1 MAEPSD
7 QLKTP
12 PVVKTPPVA
21 HDLAGTTVGRFMIR
35 KQLGAGGMGQ
45 VYAAEDTTLKR
56 RVAIKRMTP
65 QLRSDPD
72 DLKRFLKEAQR
83 ASALNHPNIAA
94 IYDVLE
100 NEGEVLLVMEYVEG
114 ITLRRRFAETI
125 STEQFL
131 DIAIQC
137 AEGLR
142 AAHDQR
148 ILHGDIKP
156 ENIMVTA
163 AQRAKILD
171 FGVAKRFSSP
181 DSNPDPNGATETL
194 TSITTALSGT
204 PAYMAPEVL
213 LQKPY
218 DGRADLFSLGL
229 VFYEMLGGRQPFATD
244 SFAGTLARVLHA
256 DVPSLSELNRTI
268 PAPLASVVA
277 KLLIKDPQERYATAD
292 ALIADLRAVQRGEA
306 LPAGIGTSPKKGKL
320 NRRRIALVLGIGGL
334 IAAAALASYRPVRA
348 LFESG
353 RFESIGKKIIPAT
366 PALPQTEIVAVL
378 PFKAVEGNPTLTARG
393 QGLVEAIAAKL
404 GRLTEARSLQVI
416 PARNMQEKG
425 LTSLAEVRRQFGANL
440 GLAVTLEQSA
450 DLTTVRYSLLD
461 AQSGQAVGSD
471 SITVP
476 TADVFSVEDDVAE
489 GTARWL
495 RLKLRPEEQS
505 GLRVHGT
512 TQPAAYDH
520 YLRARGYLVD
530 HTRTENVENAIV
542 MARESLKVDPNFG
555 MARATLGEAYWRKYS
570 LTKQKQWTGLARNEC
585 AGAVKLGNAGAA
597 GHMCLGLVNDGT
609 GQYREAAAEYQLA
622 AELEPTNESASIGL
636 ALALEHQGAID
647 EAQRAYQHVVDFHPQ
662 SYFAYNALGGFY
674 YRRSEYQKAAEMF
687 QKVTEL
693 APEGYVGYLNLGG
706 TYNDIGRYAEAIEPL
721 KKSIA
726 LRPSYGGYANLG
738 NSYFG
743 AHKFADAAAAYQ
755 QATKLEPQQYV
766 TWGNLGEARYYE
778 GKKDEAMR
786 AYHKA
791 AELAGEQLKVNPR
804 DTDVLSDASE
814 YCAMLGDK
822 KQALLYLEKSL
833 QYGHSEKEL
842 LFTAAEVYNELG
854 ETGLALEWLT
864 KAVQAGYSPSKF
876 RDFPAFQNL
885 ANNPHFQE
893 LVGKPRA
900 SR

>member
-12 PVVKTPPVA
+12 PVA
-21 HDLAGTTVGRFMIR
+21 HDLAGTIVGRFVIR
-35 KQLGAGGMGQ
+35 NRLGAGGMGQ

-56 RVAIKRMTP
+56 RVAIKRMAP
-65 QLRSDPD
+65 QPRSDPG
-72 DLKRFLKEAQR
+72 DLKRFLREAQR

-114 ITLRRRFAETI
+114 TTLRRRLAEAI

-142 AAHDQR
+142 AAHEQR

-163 AQRAKILD
+163 AQRVKILD

-181 DSNPDPNGATETL
+181 DPGPDPNEATETL
-194 TSITTALSGT
+194 VSITTALSGT

-244 SFAGTLARVLHA
+244 SFAGTLARVLHE

-277 KLLIKDPQERYATAD
+277 KLLKKDPQERYATA

-306 LPAGIGTSPKKGKL
+306 PAAGTGASAKKDKL
-320 NRRRIALVLGIGGL
+320 DRRRIWLAVGIAGL
-334 IAAAALASYRPVRA
+334 MAAAVLASYRPVRT
-348 LFESG
+348 LFESSTL
-353 RFESIGKKIIPAT
+353 ESASKKIIPAAA

-378 PFKAVEGNPTLTARG
+378 PFKVVAGNATLTALG
-393 QGLVEAIAAKL
+393 QGLVEAIGAKL

-416 PARNMQEKG
+416 PAHNIQEKG
-425 LTSLAEVRRQFGANL
+425 LTSLADVRRQFGANL
-440 GLAVTLEQSA
+440 GLAVTLERSA

-489 GTARWL
+489 GTARSL
-495 RLKLRPEEQS
+495 QLKLRPEEQS
-505 GLRVHGT
+505 SLRVHGT

-530 HTRTENVENAIV
+530 HTRAENLENAIV

-555 MARATLGEAYWRKYS
+555 MARAALGEAYWRKYS
-570 LTKQKQWTGLARNEC
+570 LTKQKQWTGLARSEC
-585 AGAVKLGNAGAA
+585 DGAVKLGSAGAA

-609 GQYREAAAEYQLA
+609 GQYREAAAEYRLA

-636 ALALEHQGAID
+636 ALALEHQGSID
-647 EAQRAYQHVVDFHPQ
+647 EAQKTYQHVVDFHPQ

-706 TYNDIGRYAEAIEPL
+706 TYNDVGRYAEAIEPL

-743 AHKFADAAAAYQ
+743 AHKFADAAAAYE
-755 QATKLEPQQYV
+755 QATRLEPQQYV

-791 AELAGEQLKVNPR
+791 AELAVEQLKVNPR
-804 DTDVLSDASE
+804 DTDVLSGASE
-814 YCAMLGDK
+814 YYAMLGDK
-822 KQALLYLEKSL
+822 RQALLYLQKSL

-854 ETGLALEWLT
+854 ETGLTLEWLT

-893 LVGKPRA
+893 LVGKAQA

>member
-12 PVVKTPPVA
+12 PVA
-21 HDLAGTTVGRFMIR
+21 HDLTGMTVGRFMIR
-35 KQLGAGGMGQ
+35 NRIGAGGMGQ
-45 VYAAEDTTLKR
+45 VYAAEDATLKR
-56 RVAIKRMTP
+56 RVAIKRMAP
-65 QLRSDPD
+65 QLHSDPR

-100 NEGEVLLVMEYVEG
+100 NDGEVLLVMEYVEG
-114 ITLRRRFAETI
+114 ITLRYRFAEAITF
-125 STEQFL
+125 EQFL

-137 AEGLR
+137 AEGLG

-156 ENIMVTA
+156 ENIMLTP
-163 AQRAKILD
+163 AQRVKILD
-171 FGVAKRFSSP
+171 FGVAKPFSSA
-181 DSNPDPNGATETL
+181 DLNGQTASL
-194 TSITTALSGT
+194 ASMTTALSGT

-218 DGRADLFSLGL
+218 DGRADLFALGL
-229 VFYEMLGGRQPFATD
+229 VFYEMLGGKQPFATD
-244 SFAGTLARVLHA
+244 SFAGTLARVIHVE
-256 DVPSLSELNRTI
+256 VPSLAELSRTI
-268 PAPLASVVA
+268 PTPLVSVVA
-277 KLLIKDPQERYATAD
+277 KLLMKDPEERYSTSAD
-292 ALIADLRAVQRGEA
+292 LIADLRAIQRGEE
-306 LPAGIGTSPKKGKL
+306 LPAGKSGSPQGKL
-320 NRRRIALVLGIGGL
+320 HRRRISLLVGTGALMAVAI
-334 IAAAALASYRPVRA
+334 LASYRPLRTV
-348 LFESG
+348 FKS
-353 RFESIGKKIIPAT
+353 SGKKITSAVPV
-366 PALPQTEIVAVL
+366 LPQNEIVAVL
-378 PFKAVEGNPTLTARG
+378 PFKVVEGNPALTALG
-393 QGLVEAIAAKL
+393 QGLVEAIATKL

-416 PARNMQEKG
+416 PARQMQEKG

-440 GLAVTLEQSA
+440 GLAVTLEQSS
-450 DLTTVRYSLLD
+450 DLTTVNYSLLD
-461 AQSGQAVGSD
+461 AKSGRALGSD

-476 TADVFSVEDDVAE
+476 TADVFSVEDNVAE
-489 GTARWL
+489 GTAKWL
-495 RLKLRPEEQS
+495 QLKLLPEEQS

-512 TQPAAYDH
+512 TQPVAYDH

-530 HTRTENVENAIV
+530 YTRPENVENAIV
-542 MARESLKVDPNFG
+542 MVRESLKLDPNFG

-570 LTKQKQWTGLARNEC
+570 ITKQKQWTGLARSEC
-585 AGAVKLGNAGAA
+585 NSAVKLGNAGVA

-609 GQYREAAAEYQLA
+609 GQYRESAAEYRRA
-622 AELEPTNESASIGL
+622 AQLEPTNESAAIGL
-636 ALALEHQGAID
+636 ALALEHQGAVD
-647 EAQRAYQHVVDFHPQ
+647 EAQAVYQHTVDSHPQ

-674 YRRSEYQKAAEMF
+674 YRRSEYQKAAQMF
-687 QKVTEL
+687 QKVTDL
-693 APEGYVGYLNLGG
+693 APEGYVGYVNLGG
-706 TYNDIGRYAEAIEPL
+706 TFNDMGRYAEAIEPL

-738 NSYFG
+738 NSYFAG
-743 AHKFADAAAAYQ
+743 HKFADAAASYE

-766 TWGNLGEARYYE
+766 TWGNLGEAHYYE
-778 GKKDEAMR
+778 GKKDEAMQ
-786 AYHKA
+786 AYRKA
-791 AELAGEQLKVNPR
+791 AELAGERLKVNPR
-804 DTDVLSDASE
+804 DTDVLSDAAE
-814 YCAMLGDK
+814 YYAMLGNR

-842 LFTAAEVYNELG
+842 LFTAAEVYDELG

-885 ANNPHFQE
+885 ANNPQYQE
-893 LVGKPRA
+893 LVGKTQA

>member
-1 MAEPSD
+1 MAEPSN
-7 QLKTP
+7 QLNTP
-12 PVVKTPPVA
+12 IA
-21 HDLAGTTVGRFMIR
+21 HDLAGTTVGRFIIR
-35 KQLGAGGMGQ
+35 NRLGAGGMGQ

-65 QLRSDPD
+65 RLRSDPG

-100 NEGEVLLVMEYVEG
+100 NVGEVLLVMEYVEG
-114 ITLRRRFAETI
+114 ATLRRRLTETI
-125 STEQFL
+125 STEQFF

-163 AQRAKILD
+163 AQRVKILD
-171 FGVAKRFSSP
+171 FGVAKLFSSP
-181 DSNPDPNGATETL
+181 DSTLDPNGPTESL
-194 TSITTALSGT
+194 ASITTALSGT

-256 DVPSLSELNRTI
+256 DVPSLSESNRTI
-268 PAPLASVVA
+268 PPPLASVVA
-277 KLLIKDPQERYATAD
+277 KLLMKDPAKRYATSD
-292 ALIADLRAVQRGEA
+292 ALIADLRTVQHGEA
-306 LPAGIGTSPKKGKL
+306 LPAGTGTIPRKGKL
-320 NRRRIALVLGIGGL
+320 DRRRLSLVLVVGGL
-334 IAAAALASYRPVRA
+334 MAAAALASYRPVRT
-348 LFESG
+348 LFESS
-353 RFESIGKKIIPAT
+353 FESSSKKIIPTA
-366 PALPQTEIVAVL
+366 PALPQAKNIAVL
-378 PFKAVEGNPTLTARG
+378 PFKVVEGNATLTALG
-393 QGLVEAIAAKL
+393 QGLVEAIGAKL
-404 GRLTEARSLQVI
+404 GRLTEARSLEVI
-416 PARNMQEKG
+416 PARDMQEKG
-425 LTSLAEVRRQFGANL
+425 ITSLAEARRQFGANL
-440 GLAVTLEQSA
+440 GLAVTLEQSE
-450 DLTTVRYSLLD
+450 DLTTVSYSLLD
-461 AQSGQAVGSD
+461 AANNHVMGSD

-476 TADVFSVEDDVAE
+476 TADVFSVEDGVAE
-489 GTARWL
+489 GTARSL
-495 RLKLRPEEQS
+495 QLKLRSEEES

-530 HTRTENVENAIV
+530 HTRAENVENAIV
-542 MARESLKVDPNFG
+542 MARESLKLDPNFG
-555 MARATLGEAYWRKYS
+555 MAKAALGEAYWRKYS
-570 LTKQKQWTGLARNEC
+570 ITKQRQLTALARTEC
-585 AGAVKLGNAGAA
+585 DGAVKLGNASAA

-609 GQYREAAAEYQLA
+609 GQYRESAAEYQLA
-622 AELEPTNESASIGL
+622 VELEPTNESASIGL
-636 ALALEHQGAID
+636 ALALEHQGNID
-647 EAQRAYQHVVDFHPQ
+647 EALRTYQHAVDSHPQ
-662 SYFAYNALGGFY
+662 NYFAYNSLGGFY

-687 QKVTEL
+687 QRVTEL
-693 APEGYVGYLNLGG
+693 APEGYAGYLNLGG
-706 TYNDIGRYAEAIEPL
+706 TYNDMGRYAEAIEPL

-726 LRPSYGGYANLG
+726 LRPSYGGHANLG
-738 NSYFG
+738 TSYFA
-743 AHKFADAAAAYQ
+743 AHKFADAAAAYEH
-755 QATKLEPQQYV
+755 ATKLEPQQYV

-786 AYHKA
+786 AYQKA
-791 AELAGEQLKVNPR
+791 ADLVGEQLKVNPR
-804 DTDVLSDASE
+804 DSDVLSDASE
-814 YCAMLGDK
+814 YYAMLGDK
-822 KQALLYLEKSL
+822 KRALLYLGKSL

-864 KAVQAGYSPSKF
+864 KAVRAGYSPSKF

-885 ANNPHFQE
+885 ADNPNFRE
-893 LVGKPRA
+893 LVGKPQA

>member
-12 PVVKTPPVA
+12 PVA
-21 HDLAGTTVGRFMIR
+21 HDLTGTTVGRFMIR
-35 KQLGAGGMGQ
+35 NRVGTGGMGQ
-45 VYAAEDTTLKR
+45 VYVAEDTTLKR
-56 RVAIKRMTP
+56 RVAIKRMAP
-65 QLRSDPD
+65 QLRSDPR
-72 DLKRFLKEAQR
+72 DLQRFLKEAQR

-114 ITLRRRFAETI
+114 ITLRYRFAEAI
-125 STEQFL
+125 SFEQFL

-137 AEGLR
+137 AEGLG

-156 ENIMVTA
+156 ENIMLTP
-163 AQRAKILD
+163 AQRVKILD
-171 FGVAKRFSSP
+171 FGVAKSFSSA
-181 DSNPDPNGATETL
+181 DL
-194 TSITTALSGT
+194 TGQTASLASMTTALSGT

-218 DGRADLFSLGL
+218 DGRADLFALGL
-229 VFYEMLGGRQPFATD
+229 VFYEMLGGKQPFATD
-244 SFAGTLARVLHA
+244 SFAGTLARVISA
-256 DVPSLSELNRTI
+256 DVPSLAELNRTI
-268 PAPLASVVA
+268 PTPLVSVVA
-277 KLLIKDPQERYATAD
+277 KLLMKDPEERYASSAD
-292 ALIADLRAVQRGEA
+292 LIADLHAIQRGEEI
-306 LPAGIGTSPKKGKL
+306 PAGKTGTPKENKL
-320 NRRRIALVLGIGGL
+320 DRRRIALVVGAGALM
-334 IAAAALASYRPVRA
+334 AATALASYRPLRTIFVSSA
-348 LFESG
+348 
-353 RFESIGKKIIPAT
+353 KKITSAAPVLPQT
-366 PALPQTEIVAVL
+366 LPQTEVVAVL
-378 PFKAVEGNPTLTARG
+378 PFKVVAGNPELTALG
-393 QGLVEAIAAKL
+393 QGLVEAIATKM

-440 GLAVTLEQSA
+440 GLAVTLEQSS
-450 DLTTVRYSLLD
+450 DLTTVNYSLLD
-461 AQSGQAVGSD
+461 AQSGRALGSD

-476 TADVFSVEDDVAE
+476 TADVFSVEDNVAE

-495 RLKLRPEEQS
+495 QLKLLPEEQS
-505 GLRVHGT
+505 SLRVHGT
-512 TQPAAYDH
+512 TQPVAYDH

-530 HTRTENVENAIV
+530 YTRPENVDNAIV
-542 MARESLKVDPNFG
+542 MVRESLKLDPNFG

-570 LTKQKQWTGLARNEC
+570 ITKQKQWTGLARSEC
-585 AGAVKLGNAGAA
+585 DSAVKLGNAGVA

-609 GQYREAAAEYQLA
+609 GQYRESAAEYRRA
-622 AELEPTNESASIGL
+622 AQLEPTNESAAIGL
-636 ALALEHQGAID
+636 ALALEHQGAVD
-647 EAQRAYQHVVDFHPQ
+647 EAQAVYQHTVDSHPQ

-674 YRRSEYQKAAEMF
+674 YRRSEYQKAAQMF
-687 QKVTEL
+687 QKVTDL

-706 TYNDIGRYAEAIEPL
+706 TFNDMGRYAEAIEPL

-738 NSYFG
+738 NSYFA
-743 AHKFADAAAAYQ
+743 AHKFADAAAAYE

-766 TWGNLGEARYYE
+766 TWGNLGEAHYYA
-778 GKKDEAMR
+778 GKKDEAMQ

-791 AELAGEQLKVNPR
+791 AELAGERLKVNPR
-804 DTDVLSDASE
+804 DTDVLSDAAE
-814 YCAMLGDK
+814 YYAMLGDR

-842 LFTAAEVYNELG
+842 LFTAAEVYDELG

-885 ANNPHFQE
+885 ANNPQYQE
-893 LVGKPRA
+893 LVGKTQA

>member
-12 PVVKTPPVA
+12 RVA

-35 KQLGAGGMGQ
+35 NRLGAGGMGQ

-56 RVAIKRMTP
+56 RVAIKRMVP
-65 QLRSDPD
+65 QPRSDPG

-100 NEGEVLLVMEYVEG
+100 NDGEVLLVMEYVEG
-114 ITLRRRFAETI
+114 VTLRRRFAEAI
-125 STEQFL
+125 NTEQFL

-137 AEGLR
+137 ADGLG
-142 AAHDQR
+142 AAHDQC

-156 ENIMVTA
+156 ENIMLTA
-163 AQRAKILD
+163 AQRVKILD
-171 FGVAKRFSSP
+171 FGVAKRF
-181 DSNPDPNGATETL
+181 DPNRETESL
-194 TSITTALSGT
+194 ASITTALSGT

-229 VFYEMLGGRQPFATD
+229 VFYEMLGGKQPFATD

-256 DVPSLSELNRTI
+256 DVPSLRELNRAI
-268 PAPLASVVA
+268 PMPLCSVVA
-277 KLLIKDPQERYATAD
+277 KLLMKDPQERYATSD
-292 ALIADLRAVQRGEA
+292 TLVADLRAVQRGES
-306 LPAGIGTSPKKGKL
+306 LPAGKGASPKKSRL
-320 NRRRIALVLGIGGL
+320 DRRRISLAIGIGGL
-334 IAAAALASYRPVRA
+334 MAAAILASYRPVRT
-348 LFESG
+348 LFEPS
-353 RFESIGKKIIPAT
+353 SKKLTPAA

-378 PFKAVEGNPTLTARG
+378 PLKKVEGNPTLTALG
-393 QGLVEAIAAKL
+393 QGLVEAIAVKL
-404 GRLTEARSLQVI
+404 GRLTEGRSLQVI
-416 PARNMQEKG
+416 PARNLQEKG

-440 GLAVTLEQSA
+440 GLAITLEQSA
-450 DLTTVRYSLLD
+450 HLTTVGYSLLD
-461 AQSGQAVGSD
+461 AQSGRAVRSD

-476 TADVFSVEDDVAE
+476 TADVFSVEDDVVE
-489 GTARWL
+489 GAARSL
-495 RLKLRPEEQS
+495 QLKLRPEEQS
-505 GLRVHGT
+505 GLSVHGT

-530 HTRTENVENAIV
+530 YTKAENVENAIV
-542 MARESLKVDPNFG
+542 MARESLKMDPNFG
-555 MARATLGEAYWRKYS
+555 MARAALGEAYWRKYS
-570 LTKQKQWTGLARNEC
+570 ITKQRQWTSLARSEC
-585 AGAVKLGNAGAA
+585 DSAVKLGNAGAA

-609 GQYREAAAEYQLA
+609 GQYRESAAEYQRA
-622 AELEPTNESASIGL
+622 AELEPTNESASIGF

-647 EAQRAYQHVVDFHPQ
+647 EAQRAYQHAVDSHPQ
-662 SYFAYNALGGFY
+662 SYFAYNSLGGFY
-674 YRRSEYQKAAEMF
+674 YRRSDYQKAAQMF

-693 APEGYVGYLNLGG
+693 APEGYAGYLNLGG
-706 TYNDIGRYAEAIEPL
+706 TYNDMGRYAEAIEPL

-738 NSYFG
+738 NSYFA
-743 AHKFADAAAAYQ
+743 AHKFADAAAAYE

-791 AELAGEQLKVNPR
+791 AELAGGQLKVNPR
-804 DTDVLSDASE
+804 DTDVLSDAAE
-814 YCAMLGDK
+814 YYAMLGDR

-842 LFTAAEVYNELG
+842 LFTAAEVYNELR

-876 RDFPAFQNL
+876 RDFPAFRNL

-893 LVGKPRA
+893 LVGKPQA

>member
-12 PVVKTPPVA
+12 PVA
-21 HDLAGTTVGRFMIR
+21 HDLTGTTVGRFMIR
-35 KQLGAGGMGQ
+35 NRVGTGGMGQ
-45 VYAAEDTTLKR
+45 VYVAEDTTLKR
-56 RVAIKRMTP
+56 RVAIKRMAP
-65 QLRSDPD
+65 QLRSDPR
-72 DLKRFLKEAQR
+72 DLQRFLKEAQR

-114 ITLRRRFAETI
+114 ITLRYRFAEAI
-125 STEQFL
+125 SFEQFL

-137 AEGLR
+137 AEGLG

-156 ENIMVTA
+156 ENIMLTP
-163 AQRAKILD
+163 AQRVKILD
-171 FGVAKRFSSP
+171 FGVAKSFSSA
-181 DSNPDPNGATETL
+181 DL
-194 TSITTALSGT
+194 TGQTASLASMTTALSGT

-218 DGRADLFSLGL
+218 DGRADLFALGL
-229 VFYEMLGGRQPFATD
+229 VFYEMLGGKQPFATD
-244 SFAGTLARVLHA
+244 SFAGTLARVINA
-256 DVPSLSELNRTI
+256 DVPSLAELNRTI
-268 PAPLASVVA
+268 PTPLVSVVA
-277 KLLIKDPQERYATAD
+277 KLLMKDPEERYASSAD
-292 ALIADLRAVQRGEA
+292 LIADLHAIQRGEEI
-306 LPAGIGTSPKKGKL
+306 PAGKTGTPKENKL
-320 NRRRIALVLGIGGL
+320 DRRRIALVVGAGALM
-334 IAAAALASYRPVRA
+334 AATALASYRPLRTIFVSSA
-348 LFESG
+348 
-353 RFESIGKKIIPAT
+353 KKITSAAPVLPQT
-366 PALPQTEIVAVL
+366 LPQTEVVAVL
-378 PFKAVEGNPTLTARG
+378 PFKVVAGNPELTALG
-393 QGLVEAIAAKL
+393 QGLVEAIATKM

-440 GLAVTLEQSA
+440 GLAVTLEQSS
-450 DLTTVRYSLLD
+450 DLTTVNYSLLD
-461 AQSGQAVGSD
+461 AQSGRALGSD

-476 TADVFSVEDDVAE
+476 TADVFSVEDNVAE
-489 GTARWL
+489 GTVRSL
-495 RLKLRPEEQS
+495 QLKLLPEEQS
-505 GLRVHGT
+505 SLRVHGT
-512 TQPAAYDH
+512 TQPVAYDH

-530 HTRTENVENAIV
+530 YTRPENVDNAIV
-542 MARESLKVDPNFG
+542 MVRESLKLDPNFG

-570 LTKQKQWTGLARNEC
+570 ITKQKQWTGLARSEC
-585 AGAVKLGNAGAA
+585 DSAVKLGNAGVA

-609 GQYREAAAEYQLA
+609 GQYRKSAAEYRRA
-622 AELEPTNESASIGL
+622 AQLEPTNESAAIGL
-636 ALALEHQGAID
+636 ALALEHQGAVD
-647 EAQRAYQHVVDFHPQ
+647 EAQAVYQHTVDSHPQ

-674 YRRSEYQKAAEMF
+674 YRRSEYQKATQMF
-687 QKVTEL
+687 QRVTDL

-706 TYNDIGRYAEAIEPL
+706 TFNDMGQYAEAIEPL

-738 NSYFG
+738 NSYFA
-743 AHKFADAAAAYQ
+743 AHKFADAAAAYE

-766 TWGNLGEARYYE
+766 TWGNLGEAHYYA
-778 GKKDEAMR
+778 GKKDEAMQ

-791 AELAGEQLKVNPR
+791 AELAGERLKVNPR
-804 DTDVLSDASE
+804 DTDVLSDAAE
-814 YCAMLGDK
+814 YYAMLGDR

-842 LFTAAEVYNELG
+842 LFTAAEVYDELG

-885 ANNPHFQE
+885 ANNPHYQE
-893 LVGKPRA
+893 LVGKTQA

>member
-1 MAEPSD
+1 MAESSD

-12 PVVKTPPVA
+12 LAA
-21 HDLAGTTVGRFMIR
+21 HDLAGTAVGRFMIR
-35 KQLGAGGMGQ
+35 NRVGAGGMGQ
-45 VYAAEDTTLKR
+45 VYLAEDTTLKR
-56 RVAIKRMTP
+56 RVAIKRMAP
-65 QLRSDPD
+65 QPQSDPG

-83 ASALNHPNIAA
+83 ASALNHPNIAV

-114 ITLRRRFAETI
+114 ITLRHRFADPV
-125 STEQFL
+125 SMEQFL
-131 DIAIQC
+131 DIAMQC
-137 AEGLR
+137 AEGLG
-142 AAHDQR
+142 AAHHQR

-156 ENIMVTA
+156 ENIMLTA
-163 AQRAKILD
+163 AQRVKILD

-181 DSNPDPNGATETL
+181 DPNAETGSL
-194 TSITTALSGT
+194 ASITTALSGT

-229 VFYEMLGGRQPFATD
+229 VFYEMLGGKQPFATD
-244 SFAGTLARVLHA
+244 SFAGTLARVLHE
-256 DVPSLSELNRTI
+256 DVPSLMELKRTI

-277 KLLIKDPQERYATAD
+277 KLLMKDPQQRYATSD
-292 ALIADLRAVQRGEA
+292 ALLADLRALQREED
-306 LPAGIGTSPKKGKL
+306 LPADQGASPKKDRL
-320 NRRRIALVLGIGGL
+320 DRRRISLAVGISALMAVAI
-334 IAAAALASYRPVRA
+334 LASYRPARTI
-348 LFESG
+348 FESSG
-353 RFESIGKKIIPAT
+353 QNITSAA
-366 PALPQTEIVAVL
+366 PALPQNEIVAVL
-378 PFKAVEGNPTLTARG
+378 PFKVVEGNPALTALG
-393 QGLVEAIAAKL
+393 QGLVETIAAKL

-450 DLTTVRYSLLD
+450 DLTTITYSLLD
-461 AQSGQAVGSD
+461 AQSGHAVGSD

-489 GTARWL
+489 GTVRSL
-495 RLKLRPEEQS
+495 QLKLRPEEQS

-530 HTRTENVENAIV
+530 YTKAENVENAIV
-542 MARESLKVDPNFG
+542 MVRQSLKLDPNFG
-555 MARATLGEAYWRKYS
+555 MARAALGEAYWRKYS
-570 LTKQKQWTGLARNEC
+570 ITKQKQWTGLARSEC
-585 AGAVKLGNAGAA
+585 DSAVKLGNAGAA
-597 GHMCLGLVNDGT
+597 GHMCLGLVDDGT
-609 GQYREAAAEYQLA
+609 GQYRESAAEYQRA
-622 AELEPTNESASIGL
+622 AELEPTNESAAIGL

-647 EAQRAYQHVVDFHPQ
+647 EAQTAYQHALDSHPQ
-662 SYFAYNALGGFY
+662 SYFASNSLGGFY
-674 YRRSEYQKAAEMF
+674 YRRTEYQKAAQMF

-706 TYNDIGRYAEAIEPL
+706 TYNDMGRYAEAIEPL

-738 NSYFG
+738 NSYFA
-743 AHKFADAAAAYQ
+743 AHKFTDAAAAYE

-766 TWGNLGEARYYE
+766 TWGNLGSARYYA
-778 GKKDEAMR
+778 GKKDEAMK
-786 AYHKA
+786 AYRKA
-791 AELAGEQLKVNPR
+791 SALAGEQLKVNPR
-804 DTDVLSDASE
+804 DTDVLSDAAE
-814 YCAMLGDK
+814 YYAMLGDR
-822 KQALLYLEKSL
+822 KQALLFLGKSL

-842 LFTAAEVYNELG
+842 LYTAAQVYNELG

-864 KAVQAGYSPSKF
+864 KAVQAGYSPSKI

-885 ANNPHFQE
+885 ANNPHYQE
-893 LVGKPRA
+893 LVGKPQA